1 MERNKLRINATTLGE
16 LMNALETM
24 REQRIKELKKN
35 PWFAEHNYTEE
46 DYLKKADGTPLS
58 MTYDGRYE
66 SYAVVTADQI
76 DVYDRTGNWATPTI
90 RIFVDELY

>member
-1 MERNKLRINATTLGE
+1 
-16 LMNALETM
+16 
-24 REQRIKELKKN
+24 
-35 PWFAEHNYTEE
+35 
-46 DYLKKADGTPLS
+46 